1 MSGYTQYVEYEEERN
16 KTMLYITNLS
26 SQENVDRPRGA
37 MDSVSDFGSEG
48 CEFKSRR
55 GQFFF

>member
-16 KTMLYITNLS
+16 KTMHYITNLS

-55 GQFFF
+55 GQ